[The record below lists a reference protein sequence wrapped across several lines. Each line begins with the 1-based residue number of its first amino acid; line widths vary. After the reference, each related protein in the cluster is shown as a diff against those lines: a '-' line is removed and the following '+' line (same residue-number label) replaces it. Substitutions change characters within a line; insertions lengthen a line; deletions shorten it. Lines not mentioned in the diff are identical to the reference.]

1 LRRLGSGEPVVMTE
15 REDYDELAD
24 ELDRE
29 ADRLA
34 SHSEQLG
41 EQIDD
46 VRGDWER
53 KRADGAVPGAPPR
66 QEQPDSQEPGG

>member
-1 LRRLGSGEPVVMTE
+1 MTE
-15 REDYDELAD
+15 REDYDGLAD

-34 SHSEQLG
+34 DHSEQLG
-41 EQIDD
+41 EQIGE
-46 VRGDWER
+46 VREDWER

-66 QEQPDSQEPGG
+66 EEQPDSEESEDSGD